1 MVAASVACAPTNIVD
16 ANINVVMQNILN
28 GANTIG
34 VPLPPQRVD
43 RIVARMRLRVNDI
56 NRIEYYA
63 FVAGRN
69 AAMDERRHQ
78 RAVARFAVEQAAQE
92 KRDRIA
98 AEEARLA
105 DEEQRAALAEFDS
118 AFTKM
123 VGAMPPNSTS
133 KMRGLYILRAL
144 LARDAEK
151 FHTMQSRH
159 TPDVFYQTRRR
170 ALLYVKPFL
179 SAKTYSIIVGLKH
192 SAPR

>member
-105 DEEQRAALAEFDS
+105 DEEQRAALAEFDAS
-118 AFTKM
+118 FQKM

-151 FHTMQSRH
+151 FHTMQACH

-179 SAKTYSIIVGLKH
+179 SEKTYSIIVGLKH